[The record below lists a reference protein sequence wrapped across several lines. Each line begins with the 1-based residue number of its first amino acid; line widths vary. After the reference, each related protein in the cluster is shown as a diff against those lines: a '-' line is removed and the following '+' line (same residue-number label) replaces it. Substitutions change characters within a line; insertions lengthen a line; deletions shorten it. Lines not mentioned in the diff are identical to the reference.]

1 MDKKNW
7 EDATKAV
14 FVEDDTDLIELSK
27 AMDFKTDWT
36 ALPTEETYYPTR
48 LEFMFAHALQG
59 LIIGRSEKDIRK
71 AVTEALKLSQ
81 EALRALDDTTK
92 D

>member
-1 MDKKNW
+1 MEKKNW
-7 EDATKAV
+7 KEAISA
-14 FVEDDTDLIELSK
+14 EPI
-27 AMDFKTDWT
+27 DFKVV
-36 ALPTEETYYPTR
+36 EEGYYPTR

-71 AVTEALKLSQ
+71 AVNEALKLAQ

>member
-1 MDKKNW
+1 MKKENW
-7 EDATKAV
+7 KVAKAGSADSDV
-14 FVEDDTDLIELSK
+14 NV
-27 AMDFKTDWT
+27 FKTDFKVI
-36 ALPTEETYYPTR
+36 EEGYYPTR

-71 AVTEALKLSQ
+71 AVNEALKLAQ
-81 EALRALDDTTK
+81 EALRALDDTAK